1 MTAQPVSVLSATDQV
16 GEALVRRI
24 LMADPIWAAYAI
36 ADLQPAA
43 APYCHWLAA
52 QTTEGDGLAL
62 LYTGLEPPVLLTAG
76 APAAV
81 AVALFTAELPAEVYV
96 SIREEHVPQIA
107 KFYPDRSDHRP
118 MWRMRLAAPEMLARA
133 GSTAPVRLRRRDTP
147 RILQLF
153 DHGGPFCPD
162 AFAPEQLDEGVF
174 YGVEAAD
181 GALAAVGGTHI
192 VDWTAGVAAIG
203 NMYTRPDARRRGHAQ
218 AVLASIVQEVQSR
231 GAQTVVLNVDQRN
244 TGAQQMYLRHGF
256 AVHTPY
262 VEGVWRRDG

>member
-1 MTAQPVSVLSATDQV
+1 MTAQPVSVLSAADQV

-24 LMADPIWAAYAI
+24 LTADPNWAAYAI

-43 APYCHWLAA
+43 APHCRWLAA
-52 QTTEGDGLAL
+52 QTTEGDGLVLIYA
-62 LYTGLEPPVLLTAG
+62 GLEPPVLLTVG

-81 AVALFTAELPAEVYV
+81 AAALVPAELPAEVYV
-96 SIREEHVPQIA
+96 SLCEEHVPQVA
-107 KFYPDRSDHRP
+107 EFYPDRSDYRP
-118 MWRMRLAAPEMLARA
+118 MWRMRLAAPAMLAQT
-133 GSTAPVRLRRRDTP
+133 GGEGPVRLQRCDAA

-162 AFAPEQLDEGVF
+162 AFAPEQLDEGIF

-181 GALAAVGGTHI
+181 SSLAAVGGTHI
-192 VDWTAGVAAIG
+192 VDWNAGVAAIG

-256 AVHTPY
+256 VLHLPY
-262 VEGVWRRDG
+262 VEGVWRRNG